1 MCVARGGRGGLG
13 TALRKAKSKRPTK
26 LLGDDAEIEELLVDM
41 NPREYTRGEAGE
53 EITLE
58 LLLRVVADVG
68 LVGLPNVGKSSLLVR
83 AQAPCL

>member
-1 MCVARGGRGGLG
+1 M
-13 TALRKAKSKRPTK
+13 ALRKPKSKRSTK
-26 LLGDDAEIEELLVDM
+26 FVGDDAEIEELLVDM
-41 NPREYTRGEAGE
+41 DPKEYTRGEPGE

-83 AQAPCL
+83 TPAPRG